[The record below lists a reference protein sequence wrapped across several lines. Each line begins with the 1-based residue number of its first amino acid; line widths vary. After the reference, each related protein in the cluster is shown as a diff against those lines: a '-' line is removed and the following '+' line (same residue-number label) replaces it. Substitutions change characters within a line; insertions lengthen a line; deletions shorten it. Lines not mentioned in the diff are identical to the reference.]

1 MLDPEVDKNRG
12 AARKTKVSDL
22 YTIREGSFDTDR
34 DDILR
39 LWRLLPADDPPQGEK
54 LDWFYRGNPEA
65 GSVVYFLDY
74 LPERRPVGIVCVCK
88 RLFRIG
94 DRTVEGGVFGDF
106 AIEQGHRSLG
116 PALMFQREFL
126 KSAYEAFDVVY
137 GFPNDV
143 SGSVRTFGG
152 YKLDGR
158 LDMWVLPLDPKPY
171 LARRMPR
178 TLAGVL
184 GTVLGPVW
192 KLRLNLKTKRSRE
205 RFTPASASNAFQDAL
220 WTRCDDGALAAGIR
234 DAGFVDWR
242 LGRSPYK
249 DFEFVGVN
257 DTDGKPAGYAG
268 WQVRPDGT
276 VQVEDFLVVDDEA
289 LTALVGSL
297 AASPR
302 VRESRA
308 IAIGVTRQ
316 ATSVASR
323 LKSLGFSRRK
333 DIQFFV
339 GISDR
344 LRDTV
349 AAENLTFTFADND
362 V

>member
-1 MLDPEVDKNRG
+1 MLDPEAHKNRG
-12 AARKTKVSDL
+12 GSRKPKVSDL

-54 LDWFYRGNPEA
+54 LDWFYRGNPET
-65 GSVVYFLDY
+65 GSIVYFLDY
-74 LPERRPVGIVCVCK
+74 LPEGRPVGIVCICK

-94 DRTVEGGVFGDF
+94 DRTIEGGVFGDF
-106 AIEQGHRSLG
+106 AIEQSHRSLG

-137 GFPNDV
+137 GFPNHL

-178 TLAGVL
+178 MLAGIL
-184 GTVLGPVW
+184 GSVLGPVW
-192 KLRLNLKTKRSRE
+192 RLRLSLKTKRGRDRFAPSR
-205 RFTPASASNAFQDAL
+205 ANGAFQDAL
-220 WTRCDDGALAAGIR
+220 WERCDDGTLAAGLR

-242 LGRSPYK
+242 LSRSPYK
-249 DFEFVGVN
+249 DFEFVGVS
-257 DTDGKPAGYAG
+257 DRDGKPAGYAG
-268 WQVRPDGT
+268 WQVRPDET
-276 VQVEDFLVVDDEA
+276 VLVEDFLTVDDEA
-289 LTALVGSL
+289 LSALIGNL
-297 AASPR
+297 AASPQ
-302 VRESRA
+302 VRRRRA
-308 IAIGVTRQ
+308 IAVGVIRQ

-323 LKSLGFSRRK
+323 LDSLGFSRRK
-333 DIQFFV
+333 EIEFFV
-339 GISDR
+339 GVSER